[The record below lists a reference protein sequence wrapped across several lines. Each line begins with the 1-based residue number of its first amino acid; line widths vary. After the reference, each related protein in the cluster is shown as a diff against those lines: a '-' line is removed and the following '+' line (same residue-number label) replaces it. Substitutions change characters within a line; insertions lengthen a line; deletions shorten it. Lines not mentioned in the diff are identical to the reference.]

1 VTSRARSRGRDVT
14 GIAISEQLISAGASP
29 VQVRRLARQGRLLMV
44 RRGVYAPADLA
55 AAAVEDHV
63 KRHAMR
69 LAAVAVKSGYR
80 TVGSHQTAAVLHG
93 LDLIGRPSA
102 NLVTVTRSP
111 RDHGSR
117 ASRMSVRVHSAELP
131 RGHVVVRDGIRLTSV
146 ARTVVDLARTCSFR
160 DGVVV
165 ADSALRTGQTT
176 APEISAVI
184 SDCARWPGVR
194 RARAVAA
201 FSDHRAES
209 ALESI
214 GRLSSVSTGCP
225 PRSFRFGW
233 AVTSGSSAGRTTS
246 GRGTGRSRKP
256 TAPSSTRIRGRR
268 CANSA
273 GMRGCAM
280 RASK

>member
-1 VTSRARSRGRDVT
+1 MAVTSRARSRGRDVT

-69 LAAVAVKSGYR
+69 LAAVAAKSGYR
-80 TVGSHQTAAVLHG
+80 TVGSHQTAAVLHD

-102 NLVTVTRSP
+102 SLVTVTRSP
-111 RDHGSR
+111 RDQGSR
-117 ASRMSVRVHSAELP
+117 ASRMGVRVHSAELP
-131 RGHVVVRDGIRLTSV
+131 RGHV
-146 ARTVVDLARTCSFR
+146 
-160 DGVVV
+160 
-165 ADSALRTGQTT
+165 
-176 APEISAVI
+176 
-184 SDCARWPGVR
+184 
-194 RARAVAA
+194 
-201 FSDHRAES
+201 
-209 ALESI
+209 
-214 GRLSSVSTGCP
+214 
-225 PRSFRFGW
+225 
-233 AVTSGSSAGRTTS
+233 VTSGSSAGRTTS

-273 GMRGCAM
+273 GMRGYAM